1 MTDEGFDAAIQP
13 GRSGQFD
20 VLSDGDLVFSKQQVH
35 RFPRARRS
43 SGVAAA
49 LTLAALAAGCGS
61 SRLSHG
67 DFVKKSDAICSA
79 YADGTKAV
87 LRPRSY
93 DQIVRYVAKT
103 LPLYEAALR
112 ELEAL
117 KPPSGDVQAV
127 RTWLAAD
134 RRVAKAVHDLGDAA
148 QRRDFPAVTSAA
160 ARAQLAGSASREA
173 AAALGMTVCARLVSG
188 R

>member
-1 MTDEGFDAAIQP
+1 M
-13 GRSGQFD
+13 
-20 VLSDGDLVFSKQQVH
+20 
-35 RFPRARRS
+35 
-43 SGVAAA
+43 
-49 LTLAALAAGCGS
+49 
-61 SRLSHG
+61 
-67 DFVKKSDAICSA
+67 
-79 YADGTKAV
+79 
-87 LRPRSY
+87 RPTSY
-93 DQIVRYVAKT
+93 GQIVKYVAKT

-112 ELEAL
+112 KLEAL
-117 KPPSGDVQAV
+117 KPPSSDEQAV

-148 QRRDFPAVTSAA
+148 QRRDFPGVTAAA